1 MENLESITQDC
12 NVQSRN
18 LNKFC
23 LKQNMIYNQIP
34 LDQKWILP
42 ILHEILKVKDDH
54 FVDNEIATITR
65 AAVVH
70 LNFRAGSTFPVP
82 VIESDFRLNL
92 LL

>member
-1 MENLESITQDC
+1 MENLESIAHDLD
-12 NVQSRN
+12 VQSRN

-23 LKQNMIYNQIP
+23 VKQNMLFLYRP
-34 LDQKWILP
+34 KMEILP
-42 ILHEILKVKDDH
+42 FLRELLEIEDDH

-82 VIESDFRLNL
+82 VCSVFGK
-92 LL
+92 